1 MKIISK
7 YKDYYDYLSG
17 VWGIDPLI
25 VLDRTSYDHLVPPDR
40 GFGNEEYQF
49 FICGKMIC
57 GYKLKGIDK
66 ILFGDDLIPYT
77 EINTYSKKRY
87 FKSEYLN
94 FKWRREPLN
103 LDLVDDASK
112 LNEKENCP
120 IIVKFNCY
128 STKLFKFP
136 ILSNFNF
143 HRAISAEEIYHM
155 LTEWLSRDR
164 VVIKPISDKS
174 KIELH
179 GFSTKTSF
187 RNM

>member
-25 VLDRTSYDHLVPPDR
+25 VLDRTSYDHLVPLNR

-49 FICGKMIC
+49 FICGKMIS

-87 FKSEYLN
+87 FKSE
-94 FKWRREPLN
+94 
-103 LDLVDDASK
+103 
-112 LNEKENCP
+112 
-120 IIVKFNCY
+120 
-128 STKLFKFP
+128 
-136 ILSNFNF
+136 
-143 HRAISAEEIYHM
+143 
-155 LTEWLSRDR
+155 
-164 VVIKPISDKS
+164 
-174 KIELH
+174 
-179 GFSTKTSF
+179 
-187 RNM
+187 